1 MIFAIVVHL
10 LSKQYIYIKM
20 PPKKSGFFGEVLGN
34 ALGKIGS
41 HFLPIPGVD
50 GGQVGQTIGGFLPF
64 KKGGKVKKI
73 TKKDMYKAVL
83 HKSMG
88 GVVRRK

>member
-1 MIFAIVVHL
+1 
-10 LSKQYIYIKM
+10 M
-20 PPKKSGFFGEVLGN
+20 PPKKAGFFGEVLGN

-64 KKGGKVKKI
+64 KKGGKVKKMS
-73 TKKDMYKAVL
+73 KVMSKQDMYKAVL